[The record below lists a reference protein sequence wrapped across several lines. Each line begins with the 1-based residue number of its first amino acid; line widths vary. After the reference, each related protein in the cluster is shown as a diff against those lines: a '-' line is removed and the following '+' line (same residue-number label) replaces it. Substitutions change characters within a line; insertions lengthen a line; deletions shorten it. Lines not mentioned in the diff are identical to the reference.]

1 MRAIIDFNFFVVFVS
16 IVNISLSLFVM
27 SKPMMQQYINRPGGY
42 APISNMQD
50 KRVQTAA
57 QFAVQTLQSNQQ
69 QQPIP
74 SDHYSF
80 QKQLRDD
87 ISDSNNSLMV
97 TVVRGSQQVVA
108 GMNYRLT
115 IVVTTTS
122 SATTHGD
129 SGNDIVGAFEV
140 TVYDNFGNLSVTQWG
155 PEVSQNEAKSLLE
168 NADHF
173 GETSEYEVNE
183 GV

>member
-16 IVNISLSLFVM
+16 IVNISQSLFVM
-27 SKPMMQQYINRPGGY
+27 SKPMMQQHINRPGGY

-57 QFAVQTLQSNQQ
+57 QFAVQTLRSDQQ
-69 QQPIP
+69 EQPIP

-87 ISDSNNSLMV
+87 ISDNNNSLMV
-97 TVVRGSQQVVA
+97 TVVRGNQQVVA
-108 GMNYRLT
+108 GMNYKLT

-122 SATTHGD
+122 SATAHGD

-155 PEVSQNEAKSLLE
+155 PEVSQNEAKSLLL
-168 NADHF
+168 NYQTHW
-173 GETSEYEVNE
+173 
-183 GV
+183 